1 MTVVYIISFLLIAF
15 GIVRILG
22 LTPESIGADVAAI
35 LDRKKS
41 LRDNAMRA
49 RGKKRTNKLVLWLDK
64 IRRALS
70 DTGKEKSFGVACAV
84 ALLLMILGCVGA
96 IVIGN
101 PFLAPVLAIALA
113 MIPFLYLLRTVEQY
127 EEQVKLEL
135 ETGLSAITSS
145 YERTMNLK
153 SAVEENI
160 DNLKPPVKGLFQSFL
175 VEISVINPD
184 VKAAICHLRERVKDW
199 VWEEWCDTLI
209 SCQDDSQLI
218 GTLCPVVEKLTDM
231 RIVNAELKVMISE
244 NKREYY
250 IMALMVVAN
259 IPLLY
264 FLNKEWYGALMYTTF
279 GKVTLAIC
287 GAVMLITFL
296 RMQKYCKPVEYRRKG
311 GRMIVL
317 QIIIGVIA
325 AVGVGFLLADL
336 MKIPSLKASK
346 AANSVGRKGK
356 KKTGVIELYRRDFA
370 TKLAGKL
377 HLNEFKRANLV
388 IDLRTANM
396 EITPE
401 QYMAD
406 AIVKALMVGILAI
419 PAFFISVFFGFL
431 ILGIALFVYF
441 SESKKVT
448 RKIRQKRAN
457 IEYELPR
464 LVGHIEKLLTHSRDI
479 IYILESYIPIARPEL
494 KEELFITVAEMRSS
508 GNIRNALDSLDKRIG
523 SAWLSEVVRALETV
537 ENSADTTALWTSL
550 SMKFKELQRLNLKAQ
565 ANTVPRK
572 VKKLSMALMMC
583 FLLIYIAVIGQV
595 LMNSLG
601 GIM

>member
-1 MTVVYIISFLLIAF
+1 
-15 GIVRILG
+15 
-22 LTPESIGADVAAI
+22 
-35 LDRKKS
+35 
-41 LRDNAMRA
+41 
-49 RGKKRTNKLVLWLDK
+49 
-64 IRRALS
+64 
-70 DTGKEKSFGVACAV
+70 
-84 ALLLMILGCVGA
+84 
-96 IVIGN
+96 
-101 PFLAPVLAIALA
+101 
-113 MIPFLYLLRTVEQY
+113 
-127 EEQVKLEL
+127 
-135 ETGLSAITSS
+135 
-145 YERTMNLK
+145 
-153 SAVEENI
+153 
-160 DNLKPPVKGLFQSFL
+160 
-175 VEISVINPD
+175 
-184 VKAAICHLRERVKDW
+184 
-199 VWEEWCDTLI
+199 
-209 SCQDDSQLI
+209 
-218 GTLCPVVEKLTDM
+218 
-231 RIVNAELKVMISE
+231 
-244 NKREYY
+244 
-250 IMALMVVAN
+250 
-259 IPLLY
+259 
-264 FLNKEWYGALMYTTF
+264 
-279 GKVTLAIC
+279 
-287 GAVMLITFL
+287 
-296 RMQKYCKPVEYRRKG
+296 
-311 GRMIVL
+311 MIVL

-479 IYILESYIPIARPEL
+479 IYILESYIPIAHPEL

-523 SAWLSEVVRALETV
+523 SAWLSIGNRGELCGYNSTLDITFDEVQRIAKAEPQSTGEHRAAQGQETV
-537 ENSADTTALWTSL
+537 DGADDVLFAHLHCGHRAGADEL
-550 SMKFKELQRLNLKAQ
+550 SQRDY
-565 ANTVPRK
+565 VRR
-572 VKKLSMALMMC
+572 
-583 FLLIYIAVIGQV
+583 
-595 LMNSLG
+595 
-601 GIM
+601 